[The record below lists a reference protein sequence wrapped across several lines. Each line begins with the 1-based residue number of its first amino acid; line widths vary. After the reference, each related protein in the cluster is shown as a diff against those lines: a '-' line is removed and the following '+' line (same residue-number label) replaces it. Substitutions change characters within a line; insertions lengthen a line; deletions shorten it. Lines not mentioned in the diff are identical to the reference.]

1 MNINKGK
8 VTQIILLLLSFLL
21 IFYTY
26 YYLPKQN
33 QGSIKVET
41 KDEIKTVEEIKSKN
55 TFTNTEYIDTDKEG
69 KKYTTRAKES
79 YILQNEPDLIYLTD
93 VYSFTTLKKDNTL
106 IEIRS
111 KKALVNKKIK
121 ETTYEKQVVI
131 TNKSYKITANIA
143 KHLSQKNL
151 IIIDGNVIMKDLT
164 DGLSHVVYCDTVEID
179 TTTNNAVAF
188 MKDKPAKPVLTPQ
201 TN

>member
-41 KDEIKTVEEIKSKN
+41 KEEVKTVEEIKSKN
-55 TFTNTEYIDTDKEG
+55 TFKNTEYIDTDKEG
-69 KKYTTRAKES
+69 KKYITRAKES

-121 ETTYEKQVVI
+121 ETTYENQVVI

-164 DGLSHVVYCDTVEID
+164 DGLSHVVYCDTLEID

-188 MKDKPAKPVLTPQ
+188 MKDKDKKVLAEKYK
-201 TN
+201 

>member
-1 MNINKGK
+1 MNISKGK

-41 KDEIKTVEEIKSKN
+41 KEEIKTVKEIKSKN
-55 TFTNTEYIDTDKEG
+55 TFKNTEYIDTDKEG

-79 YILQNEPDLIYLTD
+79 YILQNEPDLIYLND
-93 VYSFTTLKKDNTL
+93 VYSFTTLKKDNSL
-106 IEIRS
+106 IEILS

-121 ETTYEKQVVI
+121 ETIYENQVVI

-143 KHLSQKNL
+143 KHLAQKNL
-151 IIIDGNVIMKDLT
+151 IIIDGNVAMKDLT
-164 DGLSHVVYCDTVEID
+164 DGLSHVIYCDTVEID

-188 MKDKPAKPVLTPQ
+188 MKDKDKKVLAEKYK
-201 TN
+201 

>member
-41 KDEIKTVEEIKSKN
+41 KEEVKAVEEIKSKN
-55 TFTNTEYIDTDKEG
+55 TFKNTEYIDTDKEG
-69 KKYTTRAKES
+69 KKYITRAKES

-111 KKALVNKKIK
+111 KKALVNRKIK
-121 ETTYEKQVVI
+121 ETTYENQVVI

-164 DGLSHVVYCDTVEID
+164 DGLSHVVYCDTLEID
-179 TTTNNAVAF
+179 TTTNNAAAF
-188 MKDKPAKPVLTPQ
+188 MKDKDKKVLAEKYK
-201 TN
+201 

>member
-41 KDEIKTVEEIKSKN
+41 KEEIKTVEEIKSKN
-55 TFTNTEYIDTDKEG
+55 TFKNTEYIDTDKEG

-111 KKALVNKKIK
+111 KQALVNKKIK

-188 MKDKPAKPVLTPQ
+188 MKDKDKKVLAEKYK
-201 TN
+201 

>member
-41 KDEIKTVEEIKSKN
+41 KEEIKTVKEIKSKN
-55 TFTNTEYIDTDKEG
+55 TFKNTEYIDTDKEG

-79 YILQNEPDLIYLTD
+79 YILQNEPDLIYLND

-111 KKALVNKKIK
+111 KKALVNKKTN
-121 ETTYEKQVVI
+121 ETTYENQVVI
-131 TNKSYKITANIA
+131 TNKSYKITSNIA

-151 IIIDGNVIMKDLT
+151 IIIDGNVVMKDLT
-164 DGLSHVVYCDTVEID
+164 DGLSHIVYCDTVEID

-188 MKDKPAKPVLTPQ
+188 MKDKNKKVLAEKYK
-201 TN
+201 

>member
-1 MNINKGK
+1 MNINKRK

-41 KDEIKTVEEIKSKN
+41 KEEVKAVEEIKSKN
-55 TFTNTEYIDTDKEG
+55 TFKNTEYIDTDKEG
-69 KKYTTRAKES
+69 KKYITRAKES

-111 KKALVNKKIK
+111 KKALVNRKIK
-121 ETTYEKQVVI
+121 ETTYENQVVI

-164 DGLSHVVYCDTVEID
+164 DGLSHVVYCDTLEID

-188 MKDKPAKPVLTPQ
+188 MKDKDKKVLAEKYK
-201 TN
+201 

>member
-8 VTQIILLLLSFLL
+8 VTKIILLLLSFLL

-41 KDEIKTVEEIKSKN
+41 KEEIKTVEEIKSKN
-55 TFTNTEYIDTDKEG
+55 TFKNTEYIDTDKEG

-188 MKDKPAKPVLTPQ
+188 MKDKDKKVLAEKYK
-201 TN
+201 

>member
-41 KDEIKTVEEIKSKN
+41 KEEIKTVEEIKSKN

-79 YILQNEPDLIYLTD
+79 FILQNEPDLIYLTD

-111 KKALVNKKIK
+111 KQALVNKKIK
-121 ETTYEKQVVI
+121 ETTYENQVVI

-188 MKDKPAKPVLTPQ
+188 MKDKDKKVLAEKYK
-201 TN
+201 

>member
-1 MNINKGK
+1 MKINKVK
-8 VTQIILLLLSFLL
+8 ITQITLLLLSLIL

-33 QGSIKVET
+33 LGSIKVET
-41 KDEIKTVEEIKSKN
+41 KEEIKTVEEIKSKN

-79 YILQNEPDLIYLTD
+79 FILQNEPDLIYLTD

-111 KKALVNKKIK
+111 KQALVNKKIK

-188 MKDKPAKPVLTPQ
+188 MKDKDKKVLAEKYK
-201 TN
+201 

>member
-1 MNINKGK
+1 MNINKRK

-41 KDEIKTVEEIKSKN
+41 KEEVKTVEEIKSKN
-55 TFTNTEYIDTDKEG
+55 TFKNTEYIDTDKEG
-69 KKYTTRAKES
+69 KKYITKANES

-111 KKALVNKKIK
+111 KKALVNRKIK
-121 ETTYEKQVVI
+121 ETTYENQVVI

-164 DGLSHVVYCDTVEID
+164 DGLSHVVYCDTLEID

-188 MKDKPAKPVLTPQ
+188 MKDKDKKVLAEKYK
-201 TN
+201 

>member
-1 MNINKGK
+1 MKINKVK

-33 QGSIKVET
+33 QGSVKVET
-41 KDEIKTVEEIKSKN
+41 KEEIKTVEEIKSKN
-55 TFTNTEYIDTDKEG
+55 TFKNTEYIDTDKEG

-121 ETTYEKQVVI
+121 ETTYENQVVI
-131 TNKSYKITANIA
+131 TNKSYRITANIA

-151 IIIDGNVIMKDLT
+151 IIIDGNVILKDLT

-179 TTTNNAVAF
+179 TTTNNAVVF
-188 MKDKPAKPVLTPQ
+188 MKDKNKKVLAEKYK
-201 TN
+201 

>member
-41 KDEIKTVEEIKSKN
+41 KEEIKTVEEIKSKN

-79 YILQNEPDLIYLTD
+79 FILQNEPDLIYLTD

-106 IEIRS
+106 IEISS
-111 KKALVNKKIK
+111 KQALVNKKIK

-188 MKDKPAKPVLTPQ
+188 MKDKDKKVLAEKYK
-201 TN
+201 

>member
-41 KDEIKTVEEIKSKN
+41 KDEIKTVKEIKSKN

-79 YILQNEPDLIYLTD
+79 FILQNESDLIYLND

-111 KKALVNKKIK
+111 KKALVNKKLK
-121 ETTYEKQVVI
+121 ETTYENQVVI

-151 IIIDGNVIMKDLT
+151 IIIDGNVVMKDLT

-188 MKDKPAKPVLTPQ
+188 MKDKDKKVLAEKYK
-201 TN
+201 

>member
-41 KDEIKTVEEIKSKN
+41 KEEIKTVEEIKSKN
-55 TFTNTEYIDTDKEG
+55 TFKNTEYIDTDKEG

-93 VYSFTTLKKDNTL
+93 VYSFTTLKKDNSL
-106 IEIRS
+106 IEIHS

-121 ETTYEKQVVI
+121 ETTYENQVVI

-143 KHLSQKNL
+143 KHVSQKNL

-164 DGLSHVVYCDTVEID
+164 NGLSHVVYCDTVEID

-188 MKDKPAKPVLTPQ
+188 MRDKNKKVLAKKYK
-201 TN
+201 

>member
-41 KDEIKTVEEIKSKN
+41 KEEIKTVEEIKSKN
-55 TFTNTEYIDTDKEG
+55 TFKNTEYIDTDKEG

-188 MKDKPAKPVLTPQ
+188 MKDKDKKVLAEKYK
-201 TN
+201 

>member
-41 KDEIKTVEEIKSKN
+41 KEEIKTVEEIKSKN

-111 KKALVNKKIK
+111 KQALVNKKIK
-121 ETTYEKQVVI
+121 ETTYENQVVI

-188 MKDKPAKPVLTPQ
+188 MKDKDKKVLAEKYK
-201 TN
+201 

>member
-111 KKALVNKKIK
+111 KKALVNQKIK
-121 ETTYEKQVVI
+121 ETTYENQVVI

-188 MKDKPAKPVLTPQ
+188 MKDKDKKVLAEKYK
-201 TN
+201 

>member
-188 MKDKPAKPVLTPQ
+188 MKDKDKKVLAEKYK
-201 TN
+201 

>member
-41 KDEIKTVEEIKSKN
+41 KEEIKTVEEIKSKN
-55 TFTNTEYIDTDKEG
+55 TFKNTEYIDTDKEG
-69 KKYTTRAKES
+69 KKYITKAKES

-111 KKALVNKKIK
+111 KKALVNRKIK
-121 ETTYEKQVVI
+121 ETTYENQVVI

-164 DGLSHVVYCDTVEID
+164 DGLSHVVYCDTLEID

-188 MKDKPAKPVLTPQ
+188 MKDKDKKVLAEKYK
-201 TN
+201 

>member
-26 YYLPKQN
+26 YYLPNQN
-33 QGSIKVET
+33 QGSIKVKT
-41 KDEIKTVEEIKSKN
+41 KEEIKTVEEIKSKN

-79 YILQNEPDLIYLTD
+79 YILQNEPDIIYLTD

-121 ETTYEKQVVI
+121 ETTYENQVVI
-131 TNKSYKITANIA
+131 TNKSYRITANIA

-188 MKDKPAKPVLTPQ
+188 MKDKNKKVLAKKYK
-201 TN
+201 

>member
-79 YILQNEPDLIYLTD
+79 YILQNESDLIYLND

-111 KKALVNKKIK
+111 KKALVNKKLK
-121 ETTYEKQVVI
+121 ETTYENQVVI

-151 IIIDGNVIMKDLT
+151 IIIDGNVVMKDLT

-188 MKDKPAKPVLTPQ
+188 MKDKDKKVLAEKYK
-201 TN
+201 

>member
-33 QGSIKVET
+33 QGSIKVEA
-41 KDEIKTVEEIKSKN
+41 KEEIKTVEEIKSKN
-55 TFTNTEYIDTDKEG
+55 TFKNTEYIDTDKEG
-69 KKYTTRAKES
+69 KKYTTKAKES
-79 YILQNEPDLIYLTD
+79 YILQNEADLIYLND

-121 ETTYEKQVVI
+121 ETTYENNVVI

-164 DGLSHVVYCDTVEID
+164 DGLSHIVYCDTVEID

-188 MKDKPAKPVLTPQ
+188 MKDKDKKVLAEKYK
-201 TN
+201 

>member
-41 KDEIKTVEEIKSKN
+41 KEEIKTVEEIKSKN

-79 YILQNEPDLIYLTD
+79 YILQNESDLIYLND

-111 KKALVNKKIK
+111 KKALVNKKLK
-121 ETTYEKQVVI
+121 ETTYENQVVI

-151 IIIDGNVIMKDLT
+151 IIIDGNVVMKDLT

-188 MKDKPAKPVLTPQ
+188 MKDKDKKVLAEKYK
-201 TN
+201 

>member
-41 KDEIKTVEEIKSKN
+41 KEEIKTVEEIKSKN
-55 TFTNTEYIDTDKEG
+55 TFKNTEYIDTDKEG

-79 YILQNEPDLIYLTD
+79 FILQNEPDLIYLTD

-111 KKALVNKKIK
+111 KQALVNKKIK

-188 MKDKPAKPVLTPQ
+188 MKDKDKKVLAEKYK
-201 TN
+201 

>member
-8 VTQIILLLLSFLL
+8 VIQIILLLLSFLL
-21 IFYTY
+21 IFYAY

-41 KDEIKTVEEIKSKN
+41 KEEIKTVEEIKSKN

-79 YILQNEPDLIYLTD
+79 FILQNEPDLIYLTD

-121 ETTYEKQVVI
+121 ETTYENQVVI

-151 IIIDGNVIMKDLT
+151 IIINGNVIMKDLT

-188 MKDKPAKPVLTPQ
+188 MKDRDKKVLAEKYK
-201 TN
+201 